1 MIGGGALLDGR
12 RCIRI
17 EDHVCLAQ
25 NVKLFTLQHDVNDP
39 HFAAVGGD
47 ITLEE
52 YSWIS
57 SGTTVL
63 PGVTVKK
70 GAVLA
75 SGAIA
80 TKNLEEYGVYAG
92 IPAKKISERTHEL
105 DYETCEGYWH
115 FY

>member
-1 MIGGGALLDGR
+1 MTLMIPT
-12 RCIRI
+12 
-17 EDHVCLAQ
+17 
-25 NVKLFTLQHDVNDP
+25 FQH
-39 HFAAVGGD
+39 VGGSVE
-47 ITLEE
+47 LEE

-63 PGVTVKK
+63 PGIIVGR

-80 TKNLEEYGVYAG
+80 TKSLEDYGVYAG
-92 IPAKKISERTHEL
+92 IPAKKISERNQNR
-105 DYETCEGYWH
+105 DYETSNGYWH